1 MRKGII
7 ITVALGFITLG
18 GCDSQSRSQI
28 RKFKQIAEKTNQ
40 SCPTRMN
47 ETITLDST
55 RYDEQT
61 NTVSYFYNVT
71 GELDSPTYMNTHY
84 ATFKQALQEAVD
96 NSVDM
101 EAYRKFGT
109 TINYIYFSESSKKK
123 LAEFSFNS
131 PK

>member
-1 MRKGII
+1 MKKGIVI
-7 ITVALGFITLG
+7 LAVLGVLSLA
-18 GCDSQSRSQI
+18 GCENNRSQV
-28 RKFKQIAEKTNQ
+28 RKFKRLAKKTNQ

-55 RYDEQT
+55 HYNEKN
-61 NTVSYFYNVT
+61 NTVSYFYSVT
-71 GELDSPTYMNTHY
+71 GELDNPTYMNTHY

-96 NSVDM
+96 NSVEM
-101 EAYRKFGT
+101 EEYRKFGT
-109 TINYIYFSESSKKK
+109 SIRYIYYSGSDQKQ

>member
-1 MRKGII
+1 MKKGIVI
-7 ITVALGFITLG
+7 LAVLGVLSLA
-18 GCDSQSRSQI
+18 GCENNRSQV
-28 RKFKQIAEKTNQ
+28 RKFKQLAEKTNQ

-55 RYDEQT
+55 NYNEKN
-61 NTVSYFYNVT
+61 NTVSYFYSVT

-96 NSVDM
+96 NSVEM
-101 EAYRKFGT
+101 EEYRKFGT
-109 TINYIYFSESSKKK
+109 SIRYIYYSGSDQKQ

>member
-1 MRKGII
+1 MKKGIVI
-7 ITVALGFITLG
+7 LAVLGVLSLA
-18 GCDSQSRSQI
+18 GCENNRSQV
-28 RKFKQIAEKTNQ
+28 RKFKRLAEKTNQ

-55 RYDEQT
+55 NYNEKN
-61 NTVSYFYNVT
+61 NTVSYFYSVT

-96 NSVDM
+96 NSVEM
-101 EAYRKFGT
+101 EEYRKFST
-109 TINYIYFSESSKKK
+109 SIRYIYYSGSDQKQ